1 MLKNAKK
8 INGAGAYLYIGD
20 RSDMKFS
27 QKNFKQKLRE
37 LPELRQT
44 FINEVMDML
53 KADLESNDNNEEIKE
68 NDYSLSTDI
77 LSQIN
82 PTF

>member
-1 MLKNAKK
+1 MLKNAKR

-37 LPELRQT
+37 LPELRQA
-44 FINEVMDML
+44 FINEVMCVL
-53 KADLESNDNNEEIKE
+53 KADLDASVSDNVVRE

-82 PTF
+82 PNL

>member
-1 MLKNAKK
+1 MLKNAKR

-37 LPELRQT
+37 LPELRQA
-44 FINEVMDML
+44 FINEVMDVL
-53 KADLESNDNNEEIKE
+53 KTELDASVSENVVRE

-82 PTF
+82 PNL